1 MIQVKNLFKKFKMGE
16 TELIALNNL
25 SFAIPTGQFV
35 AITGRSGAGKSTLLY
50 NISLLDKPTSGD
62 VFIDGVDIAGFA
74 DKDRVIYRR
83 DNFGFVFQEYALLP
97 TLTALE
103 NVMLPM
109 LMQGVEKH
117 VAVQKA
123 LDALSRAD
131 LPDKPDNL
139 PSQLSGG
146 QQQRVAIARG
156 IAHNPKILFADE
168 PTANLDTESSQHVLD
183 TFLKLNRT
191 GLTIVMVTHEREY
204 AKIAD
209 RDIEL
214 RDGQIIHDVS
224 HKNITKKEKPN
235 R

>member
-1 MIQVKNLFKKFKMGE
+1 MITVKNLIKKFRMGE
-16 TELIALNNL
+16 SELIALNNV
-25 SFAIPTGQFV
+25 SFEIPTGQFT

-50 NISLLDKPTSGD
+50 NISLLDKPTGGD
-62 VFIDGVDIAGFA
+62 IFIDGEDIANLN
-74 DKDRVIYRR
+74 DKARIIYRR

-103 NVMLPM
+103 NVILPM
-109 LMQGVEKH
+109 LMQGLSRED
-117 VAVQKA
+117 AVKKA
-123 LDALSRAD
+123 LDALKSAD
-131 LPDKPDNL
+131 LPDKFDNL

-168 PTANLDTESSQHVLD
+168 PTANLDTESSKHVLD
-183 TFLKLNRT
+183 TFLKLNKS
-191 GLTIVMVTHEREY
+191 GLTIVMVTHERDY

-214 RDGQIIHDVS
+214 LDGRIIHDVTQK
-224 HKNITKKEKPN
+224 HVLKKK

>member
-1 MIQVKNLFKKFKMGE
+1 MIVVKKLLKKFRMGE

-25 SFAIPTGQFV
+25 SFEIPTGQFV

-50 NISLLDKPTSGD
+50 TISLLDKPNNGD
-62 VFIDGVDIAGFA
+62 IYIDGQDIAA
-74 DKDRVIYRR
+74 LTDHKRVQYRR

-109 LMQGVEKH
+109 LMQGLPRV
-117 VAVQKA
+117 VAAKKA
-123 LDALSRAD
+123 MEALAKAD
-131 LPDKPDNL
+131 LPDKPQHL

-168 PTANLDTESSQHVLD
+168 PTANLDYESSRHVLD
-183 TFLKLNRT
+183 TFLKLNKS
-191 GLTIVMVTHEREY
+191 GLTIVMVTHERDY

-209 RDIEL
+209 RDLEMF
-214 RDGQIIHDVS
+214 DGRIIHDVMQKKRR
-224 HKNITKKEKPN
+224 KN
-235 R
+235 